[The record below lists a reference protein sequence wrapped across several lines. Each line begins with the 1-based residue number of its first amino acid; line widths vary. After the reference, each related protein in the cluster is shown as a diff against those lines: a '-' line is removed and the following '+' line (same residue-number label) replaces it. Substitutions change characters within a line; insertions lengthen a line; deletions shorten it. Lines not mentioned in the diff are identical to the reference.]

1 VLFIFTD
8 GLVEAENARQQEFE
22 EPQLLPLLISYRALP
37 ASELIA
43 RVMQHVNAFV
53 GDTPQHDDITCMVVR
68 VK

>member
-1 VLFIFTD
+1 
-8 GLVEAENARQQEFE
+8 
-22 EPQLLPLLISYRALP
+22 
-37 ASELIA
+37 LIA